1 MTEPERETAGAVRSA
16 NVAHFFAPDWAQ
28 TAQRAIGALERTD
41 REVAA
46 TQVLVIVPDA
56 AAAQAVARE
65 LRATAA
71 STGLRVLPVTSAS
84 RAARVLKSAP
94 AQVVVGSPT
103 ALAEML
109 HDSSLKLDAVHTA
122 VLASADELDSA
133 SEALGAL
140 MAELPR
146 GGSRILTASEPT
158 PLVESLLERYL
169 HKARRVVA
177 PALQPL
183 PLDPGTPPTIYVR
196 TVAAGQTFAPLA
208 ELLDDLDP
216 PSAVIVVTDAK
227 DEGRAHSALE
237 ALGYPADSN
246 LIRVS
251 RTDVTL
257 HTALV
262 LFAGLPDAGAISAAF
277 GAHPARMVA
286 LVTARQRAA
295 LAKAAGG
302 AVLMPYEHSRAS
314 RSAKVKE
321 DAMRATI
328 RNSLATGLPQREV
341 LALEPLLAE
350 FDGLEIAAAALRLY
364 ERAQSEVATARLA
377 GRDEVKKEMKAKAA
391 AEAPAAAPAARDDRP
406 PRSGSTRGGER
417 PPRRDDAR
425 SDRGDRPSGPPR
437 GDRPSGPPRSF
448 GGPDRGE
455 RPERSFG
462 GPPRG
467 ERPERSFGGPP
478 RGERPERSFG
488 GPPRGER
495 PERSFGGPPRGDR
508 PFTRGPRDD
517 RKSDGPRSGGRG
529 PGVRGAARD
538 GGRPPRR
545 DK

>member
-28 TAQRAIGALERTD
+28 TAQRATGALERTD

-56 AAAQAVARE
+56 AAAQSVARE
-65 LRATAA
+65 LRAMAA
-71 STGLRVLPVTSAS
+71 SNGLRVLPVTSAS

-122 VLASADELDSA
+122 VLASADELDGA

-146 GGSRILTASEPT
+146 GGSRILTASETT

-177 PALQPL
+177 PALAPL

-196 TVAAGQTFAPLA
+196 TVAAGQTLAPLA

-216 PSAVIVVTDAK
+216 PSAVIVVADAK
-227 DEGRAHSALE
+227 DEGRAHTALE
-237 ALGYPADSN
+237 ALGYPTDSN

-251 RTDVTL
+251 KSDVTL

-262 LFAGLPDAGAISAAF
+262 LFVGLPDAGMISAAF

-314 RSAKVKE
+314 RSSKIKE
-321 DAMRATI
+321 DAMRASI
-328 RNSLATGLPQREV
+328 RNALAAGLPQREI
-341 LALEPLLAE
+341 LALEPLLSE
-350 FDGLEIAAAALRLY
+350 FDGLEIAAAALRMF

-377 GRDEVKKEMKAKAA
+377 GRDEVKKEMKARAA
-391 AEAPAAAPAARDDRP
+391 AEAPVVAAAPARDDRP
-406 PRSGSTRGGER
+406 PRTRGGER

-425 SDRGDRPSGPPR
+425 PPRRDDAPR
-437 GDRPSGPPRSF
+437 GDRPSFSGPPR
-448 GGPDRGE
+448 GE
-455 RPERSFG
+455 RSERPSFG

-467 ERPERSFGGPP
+467 ERSERPSFGGPP

-508 PFTRGPRDD
+508 PFARGPRDD

-529 PGVRGAARD
+529 PGARGAARD